1 LGSGILK
8 ILSPPQLLH
17 DEVFNLVRFFGYSFQ
32 PSLSFL
38 LRGASF
44 NDASVVY
51 NASSGI
57 LAVFFCLRLSNA
69 RGSLI
74 LSIERIL
81 L

>member
-17 DEVFNLVRFFGYSFQ
+17 DEVFDLVWFFGNSFE
-32 PSLSFL
+32 PSLGLL

-44 NDASVVY
+44 NDASVVD

-57 LAVFFCLRLSNA
+57 QAVFFSFRLSSA
-69 RGSLI
+69 
-74 LSIERIL
+74 
-81 L
+81 